1 MIYFLKNHK
10 WKKTKIEKKKC
21 CSPSP
26 SFLAFCGAAARLVTH
41 SDHGFLPD
49 QRLNCSAAEFF
60 HVPPIKHINK
70 SEATWLIFL
79 LSPGHGDSKEGRD
92 RERKKLRWML
102 KLWDHQDVRS
112 SKHTSIETDQ
122 MWDGET
128 IRRVSTLHSLK
139 LLLSFYVRK
148 AEHDTVNFFEIKLSS
163 SRAAMFLQHELLHH
177 TSSHSMAPSHSEYV

>member
-1 MIYFLKNHK
+1 MIYFLKITNE
-10 WKKTKIEKKKC
+10 KKSQKKC
-21 CSPSP
+21 CSRSP
-26 SFLAFCGAAARLVTH
+26 SFLAFCGAAARLMTH
-41 SDHGFLPD
+41 ADHGFRPD
-49 QRLNCSAAEFF
+49 QRLNCSPAEFF
-60 HVPPIKHINK
+60 HVSPIKHINK

-79 LSPGHGDSKEGRD
+79 LSLGHDDFKEERD

-122 MWDGET
+122 MWEGET
-128 IRRVSTLHSLK
+128 MSRISTLHSLNFC
-139 LLLSFYVRK
+139 SVFFVWK

-163 SRAAMFLQHELLHH
+163 RRSAMFFQHELLHH